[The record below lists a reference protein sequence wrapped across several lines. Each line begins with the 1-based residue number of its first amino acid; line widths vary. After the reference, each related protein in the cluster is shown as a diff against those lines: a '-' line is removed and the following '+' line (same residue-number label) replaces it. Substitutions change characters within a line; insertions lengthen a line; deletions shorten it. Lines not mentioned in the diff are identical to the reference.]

1 MNQKYLF
8 LSIDSYAHIKRNIF
22 GFKNRKGVTEQR
34 PCSLAAVSS
43 SDWLLAVDG
52 IYTAAFKGAKIKDD
66 PDYVNRVID
75 PAYYGH
81 PKAETDI
88 LHELDRLRK
97 TLTHQTL
104 YVVQDSARDIFKD
117 FVNKNESAI
126 GTLNEATVG
135 YYSFMVEQMEKV
147 PTTYFVA
154 AMEKGSIEGY
164 YNMNARQVS
173 GSEEID
179 NPTKFELFQTHLR
192 YPKFLPTDRA
202 LASSIKMNEA
212 YTLLRSIVNK
222 YK

>member
-1 MNQKYLF
+1 
-8 LSIDSYAHIKRNIF
+8 
-22 GFKNRKGVTEQR
+22 
-34 PCSLAAVSS
+34 
-43 SDWLLAVDG
+43 
-52 IYTAAFKGAKIKDD
+52 
-66 PDYVNRVID
+66 
-75 PAYYGH
+75 
-81 PKAETDI
+81 
-88 LHELDRLRK
+88 
-97 TLTHQTL
+97 
-104 YVVQDSARDIFKD
+104 
-117 FVNKNESAI
+117 
-126 GTLNEATVG
+126 
-135 YYSFMVEQMEKV
+135 MVEQMEKV

-179 NPTKFELFQTHLR
+179 NPIKFELFQTHLR